1 MKHGKLIRD
10 QIPEIIRERGG
21 RPVTRM
27 ADDEEYWTALK
38 AKLKEEVEEFVA
50 SESVEELADI
60 LEVIEAIVTYRHLDQ
75 KALEKLRLVK
85 KKTRGGFTKRL
96 ILTGK

>member
-1 MKHGKLIRD
+1 MKQGKLIRNR
-10 QIPEIIRERGG
+10 IPEIIREKGG
-21 RPVTRM
+21 RPVTRL
-27 ADDEEYWTALK
+27 ADDKEYWEVLK
-38 AKLKEEVEEFVA
+38 AKLKEEVEEFVV
-50 SESVEELADI
+50 SESPEELADI

-75 KALEKLRLVK
+75 KALEKLRLAK